1 MAVITTH
8 EDHSPAGTTRYE
20 LADDGT
26 VTVTDANGT
35 VSHPPTPE
43 TVAQVQAVVATRAAE
58 AAEAARL
65 AAIEEAPARIA
76 ALETELAAT
85 KEQAATAEKVAAAL
99 VDKGVLTAKDITDAV
114 VAEPVDEEAVV
125 KP

>member
-1 MAVITTH
+1 MHRAAATGSAGLTAVTLTA
-8 EDHSPAGTTRYE
+8 DQAAAVADGRVTWAGGR
-20 LADDGT
+20 
-26 VTVTDANGT
+26 V
-35 VSHPPTPE
+35 
-43 TVAQVQAVVATRAAE
+43 VVAPPADPEPDPIE
-58 AAEAARL
+58 ARV
-65 AAIEEAPARIA
+65 A

-99 VDKGVLTAKDITDAV
+99 VDKGVLTSKDITDAV